1 MTKDKKIHDKDLENV
16 SGGRGKTV
24 GRKTAEIGP
33 DFGVEDV
40 LGADEKTCSCS
51 CGCTS
56 SGTWTS
62 NKKTWTN
69 DKKKSAKD
77 GK

>member
-1 MTKDKKIHDKDLENV
+1 MTKDKKIHDKDLKNV
-16 SGGRGKTV
+16 SGGRRKTV
-24 GRKTAEIGP
+24 GRKTAGTSI
-33 DFGVEDV
+33 DFGVGDV
-40 LGADEKTCSCS
+40 LGADETTCSCS
-51 CGCTS
+51 CGCTT